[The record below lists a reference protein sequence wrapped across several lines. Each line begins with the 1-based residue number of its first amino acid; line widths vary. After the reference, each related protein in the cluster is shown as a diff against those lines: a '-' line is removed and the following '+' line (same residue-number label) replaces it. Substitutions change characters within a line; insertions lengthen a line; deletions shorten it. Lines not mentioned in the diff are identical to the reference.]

1 MFIYKPGYHCRR
13 TILPTGDRGSYMDIN
28 EEGLEE
34 SLLGAFDNLS
44 YLPDIASLLYDI
56 KLLLNK
62 IYDEVSLSETEE
74 IYVQSD
80 RPINDD

>member
-1 MFIYKPGYHCRR
+1 
-13 TILPTGDRGSYMDIN
+13 MDIN